1 MGKKSVSWNDVE
13 DEIRQYCKK
22 VLSNVAGQ
30 IRDELTQEAQNA
42 IEDFYNDYNPLYYHR
57 HYWNFYNN
65 SFKKYYSNA
74 HGVIF
79 RGGVELTPQN
89 MSDIYKEKPEW
100 VFDSVYAGFHGIAG
114 MFVSP
119 KTFTVTP
126 RMNPSP
132 MEMLLAK
139 RDNIVK
145 NIDTYVANAE
155 KNVK

>member
-1 MGKKSVSWNDVE
+1 MAKKTVSWNDVE
-13 DEIRQYCKK
+13 KELRQYCKK

-30 IRDELTQEAQNA
+30 VRDELTLEAQYA

-74 HGVIF
+74 HGIIF
-79 RGGVELTPQN
+79 RGGVELTPQE
-89 MSDIYKEKPEW
+89 MSDIYQDSTNE
-100 VFDSVYAGFHGIAG
+100 VFDSVYAGFHGVSS

-119 KTFTVTP
+119 KSFSVTP
-126 RMNPSP
+126 RMSPSP
-132 MEMLLAK
+132 MERILDK
-139 RDNIVK
+139 RDYIIK
-145 NIDTYVANAE
+145 NVDKYVQDAI

>member
-1 MGKKSVSWNDVE
+1 MAKKSVSWNDVK

-30 IRDELTQEAQNA
+30 IRDELTQEAQYA

-65 SFKKYYSNA
+65 SFKKYYSNP

-79 RGGVELTPQN
+79 RGGVELTPQD
-89 MSDIYKEKPEW
+89 MSDIYQDPIQE
-100 VFDSVYAGFHGIAG
+100 VFDSVYAGFHGVSS

-119 KTFTVTP
+119 KSFSITP
-126 RMNPSP
+126 CMSPSP
-132 MEMLLAK
+132 MKRLLDK
-139 RDNIVK
+139 RDQIIAD
-145 NIDTYVANAE
+145 IDDYVERAID
-155 KNVK
+155 NVK